1 MLECFKI
8 NGYQWKVIE
17 KLRCQDEKVFNS
29 IKPEWVIVRLV
40 TYVNG
45 IMKCSCCHFEQHGYM
60 CSCIACVL
68 DTLPKY
74 PGPTHHDFAVSHWQV
89 YMYYSTPS
97 TAEEIKKY
105 ASIKNAIDMAVADDV
120 KGPSV
125 AGEVVN
131 SVPRYTTV
139 PEKFKISITSIVARN
154 YIIHPTDHLEL
165 TPFDKEAR
173 LFQGNKHDFEEKLRA
188 FTRSCDIKKST
199 DAVSSNSYAYLIQP
213 FKELACALDDCSTG
227 YHLAEVKQI
236 MEHQTQKA
244 IERAS
249 TLINKEEAPTG
260 SLVPYCIPKDKK
272 RKVFHLRY

>member
-1 MLECFKI
+1 MLLVFLRVHFFPHEVNFVSYKRRTIRHFGKHTNCPHEGGNNSLKNSGIACLPSMTLDQLAKVMNTNAKLRNHEKLQHSQSEMESTPTWSSLQVGHDIISNTFNLFTQQWAGKDLLECFKI

-97 TAEEIKKY
+97 TVEEIKKY
-105 ASIKNAIDMAVADDV
+105 TFIKM
-120 KGPSV
+120 P
-125 AGEVVN
+125 
-131 SVPRYTTV
+131 
-139 PEKFKISITSIVARN
+139 
-154 YIIHPTDHLEL
+154 
-165 TPFDKEAR
+165 
-173 LFQGNKHDFEEKLRA
+173 
-188 FTRSCDIKKST
+188 
-199 DAVSSNSYAYLIQP
+199 LIW
-213 FKELACALDDCSTG
+213 
-227 YHLAEVKQI
+227 
-236 MEHQTQKA
+236 M
-244 IERAS
+244 
-249 TLINKEEAPTG
+249 
-260 SLVPYCIPKDKK
+260 
-272 RKVFHLRY
+272 